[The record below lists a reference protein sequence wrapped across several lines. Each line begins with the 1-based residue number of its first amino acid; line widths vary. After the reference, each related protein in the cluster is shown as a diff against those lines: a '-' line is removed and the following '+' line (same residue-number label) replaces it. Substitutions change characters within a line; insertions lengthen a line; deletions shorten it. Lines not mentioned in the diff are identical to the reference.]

1 MTTRRALFIALVSTA
16 AVSVGWL
23 LFVGLPRWY
32 GRPAVATTA
41 AAPPAAAADDVR
53 KIKVHLFYIA
63 ADGTRLT
70 GVEREVPFADQPAA
84 QARAIIQAQLAT
96 VEAPLVSAIPAGTTL
111 RALFV
116 TPDGSA
122 VVDVSPEMATGHPG
136 GSINELLTV
145 YTVVQA
151 LTANLPA
158 ITAVQLLVNGHEVDT
173 LAGHVD
179 IRRALPRDDTWVS
192 DASAPPGIDGTQE
205 SGQPQVPAPPAT
217 GPVGA
222 AAPAPPA
229 PSPAT
234 GAR

>member
-1 MTTRRALFIALVSTA
+1 MTTRRALFIALVV
-16 AVSVGWL
+16 AVAISVGWL
-23 LFVGLPRWY
+23 LLVGLPRWY
-32 GRPAVATTA
+32 ARPAIATPA
-41 AAPPAAAADDVR
+41 AAPPTASADDVR

-63 ADGTRLT
+63 PDGTRLT

-84 QARAIIQAQLAT
+84 QARAIVEAQLAP
-96 VEAPLVSAIPAGTTL
+96 VDAPLVSAIPAGTTL

-122 VVDVSPEMATGHPG
+122 FVDVSPEMASAHPG

-158 ITAVQLLVNGHEVDT
+158 ITAVQLLVNGREVDT

-192 DASAPPGIDGTQE
+192 EPSNPAEAGPSPDAGR
-205 SGQPQVPAPPAT
+205 PQ
-217 GPVGA
+217 A
-222 AAPAPPA
+222 AAPAA
-229 PSPAT
+229 PTSPVTAPIPTSPSAAT
-234 GAR
+234 AAR

>member
-1 MTTRRALFIALVSTA
+1 MTTRRTLAIAALATV
-16 AVSVGWL
+16 AVSAGWL

-32 GRPAVATTA
+32 GQPAVVTA
-41 AAPPAAAADDVR
+41 PAAPPATAADDVR

-84 QARAIIQAQLAT
+84 QARAIIEAQLAP
-96 VEAPLVSAIPAGTTL
+96 VEAPLVSAMPPGTTL

-122 VVDVSPEMATGHPG
+122 FVDVSPEIATAHPG

-145 YTVVQA
+145 YTLVQA
-151 LTANLPA
+151 LTVNLPA
-158 ITAVQLLVNGHEVDT
+158 VTEVQVLVDGHEVDT

-179 IRRALPRDDTWVS
+179 IRRALPRDDTWV
-192 DASAPPGIDGTQE
+192 IDGSSATDGGAPRE
-205 SGQPQVPAPPAT
+205 TGQPQTPATAPANPAPT
-217 GPVGA
+217 
-222 AAPAPPA
+222 
-229 PSPAT
+229 
-234 GAR
+234 ARAR

>member
-1 MTTRRALFIALVSTA
+1 MTTRRALVMALVA
-16 AVSVGWL
+16 AVAMSVGWL

-32 GRPAVATTA
+32 GRPAVETS
-41 AAPPAAAADDVR
+41 AAPPPATSADGVR
-53 KIKVHLFYIA
+53 KIKVHLFYIGP
-63 ADGTRLT
+63 DGTRLT

-84 QARAIIQAQLAT
+84 QARAIIEAQLAP
-96 VEAPLVSAIPAGTTL
+96 VDAPLVSAIPAGTTL

-122 VVDVSPEMATGHPG
+122 FVDVSPEMTSAHPG

-158 ITAVQLLVNGHEVDT
+158 ITAVQLLVNGREVDT

-192 DASAPPGIDGTQE
+192 EASGSAEAALPQDAGR
-205 SGQPQVPAPPAT
+205 PQ
-217 GPVGA
+217 
-222 AAPAPPA
+222 APAPTATATTSPA
-229 PSPAT
+229 PASPSST